1 MRSNCFSRERSPTV
15 ATNVRSNEEFI
26 ADPTG
31 HIIAVVDDRA
41 RAAELEKRL
50 LAAGFEE
57 VRIYLGHDGEH
68 AIDPQGEEHGVG
80 GEAVRV
86 VQQALSNKDNLAE
99 YAQAI
104 QDGSAVVSFLAS
116 DERQNEAL
124 SLLESSDAHT
134 VNFFGAAVVHTL
146 KP

>member
-1 MRSNCFSRERSPTV
+1 M

-31 HIIAVVDDRA
+31 HIIAVMDDRA
-41 RAAELEKRL
+41 RAAELESRL
-50 LAAGFEE
+50 EGAGFEE
-57 VRIYLGHDGEH
+57 VRLYLGHDGEH
-68 AIDPQGEEHGVG
+68 AIDPKGEEHGLA
-80 GEAVRV
+80 EQAVRT

-104 QDGSAVVSFLAS
+104 EGGAGVVAFLAS
-116 DERQNEAL
+116 DDRQSEAL
-124 SLLESSDAHT
+124 ALLEAYNAHT
-134 VNFFGAAVVHTL
+134 INYFGTAVVHTL

>member
-1 MRSNCFSRERSPTV
+1 V

-41 RAAELEKRL
+41 GAAELEGRL
-50 LAAGFEE
+50 SEAGFEE
-57 VRIYLGHDGEH
+57 VRLYIGHDGEQ

-80 GEAVRV
+80 GGAVRT
-86 VQQALSNKDNLAE
+86 VQQALTNKDNLAE

-104 QDGSAVVSFLAS
+104 QDGSAVISFLGS
-116 DERQNEAL
+116 DDRQNEAL
-124 SLLESSDAHT
+124 SLLECYDAHT
-134 VNFFGAAVVHTL
+134 INFFGAAVVHTL